1 MHHRGDVPLE
11 PYRCA
16 RGAVMQGRLWH
27 TLKRVES
34 ELWLYYERHGFGR
47 TWRARFTRLLALLAG
62 GIKPGLL

>member
-1 MHHRGDVPLE
+1 
-11 PYRCA
+11 
-16 RGAVMQGRLWH
+16 MQGRLWH